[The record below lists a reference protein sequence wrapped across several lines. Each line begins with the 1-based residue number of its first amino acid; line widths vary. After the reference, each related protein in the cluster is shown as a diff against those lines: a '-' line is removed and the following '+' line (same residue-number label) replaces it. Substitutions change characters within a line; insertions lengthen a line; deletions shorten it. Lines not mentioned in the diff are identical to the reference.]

1 MSNFFSRGGQG
12 HYDYRGKNQPTD
24 TLLYAS
30 SEEES
35 DRDWDNTLICWSTVE
50 GYVSYRDRIEGSWL
64 ISALCKVRQFL
75 IVLKWVQILQKQI
88 KEYIIYILL
97 QVFASKSCEMHLK
110 DLLTAVDKEI
120 KKKGGQT
127 VEVSIRGFNKD
138 LYFNPDLRRCTSK
151 YCNEFGRNR
160 GIETHERDGCG
171 ARMVPCISESCYKT
185 MPLYNLLEHL
195 HEYHEN
201 GYRVIYYMYLRV
213 MANEAVAAKY
223 SVDLEITTPNGLVS
237 TKLSGVRVYS
247 VDLPWEEV
255 IEDRQLGRGVLA
267 IHPYM
272 ATHYNCEEFSR
283 AEGGRSFHTIY
294 TVRYP
299 C

>member
-1 MSNFFSRGGQG
+1 M
-12 HYDYRGKNQPTD
+12 
-24 TLLYAS
+24 
-30 SEEES
+30 
-35 DRDWDNTLICWSTVE
+35 
-50 GYVSYRDRIEGSWL
+50 
-64 ISALCKVRQFL
+64 
-75 IVLKWVQILQKQI
+75 
-88 KEYIIYILL
+88 
-97 QVFASKSCEMHLK
+97 
-110 DLLTAVDKEI
+110 
-120 KKKGGQT
+120 
-127 VEVSIRGFNKD
+127 EVSIRGFNKD
-138 LYFNPDLRRCTSK
+138 LYFNPDLRRCTSQNK
-151 YCNEFGRNR
+151 NKFGRNR

-195 HEYHEN
+195 HEYHDN
-201 GYRVIYYMYLRV
+201 GYRVMDQPESQENGIIRILCDSTESAEDVRRQNYANLEWYVYSLPFALTKEGKCDFSNRQFISPRFVKKGGIYYMYLRV